1 MTVSVRQADISDL
14 GEVERL
20 DAICFQPSDPDHQPA
35 APGELRAGL
44 QARQCLVAELND
56 VVVGYI
62 AHDAPSPDHIYIS
75 ALAVEPGHRESGV
88 GGALLDHFLRSLS
101 PTTLVTTSIS
111 TVTSP
116 NNLPMLR
123 LLCSRNFIVRR
134 QLADYF
140 EPGSKRFY
148 CQLKTRHMF
157 TDPDD
162 RYLVPVGSIASIGH
176 LLDDDAYVIT
186 DVLSMSWDAFVY
198 EISRFDVDDIGSLQ
212 SDECAASISFQSAIL
227 AILTFLLG
235 FAFASSNYPAGARA
249 VLVFATLASTI
260 SLIIYANAS
269 GDLSRLQNGD
279 FQQYMKWGNLL
290 SEFGGVQPFAVVLA
304 LTFANVASTDATGAV
319 VAGGV
324 GVVRAGEERVEAA
337 RERQRVRLSGTN
349 LRANA
354 DMGAA
359 DENLRH
365 GAPPARPPGHGDAQ
379 GRVAR
384 HVDLDKADALAGEQ
398 PLGGNAIGTDC
409 GGVHLDGGHR
419 RGLWLLVDGCWLPNF
434 RYGFVYN

>member
-235 FAFASSNYPAGARA
+235 FAFASSNYPAGAWA

-324 GVVRAGEERVEAA
+324 GAALLLYEFSSFSYRDRYRRELRYTIAAIICAALPLAGVWTLDSETLTIAWTVVALAAFASRIIFYWPKTHTEAGQDHLGRRWRPRAG
-337 RERQRVRLSGTN
+337 
-349 LRANA
+349 
-354 DMGAA
+354 
-359 DENLRH
+359 
-365 GAPPARPPGHGDAQ
+365 
-379 GRVAR
+379 
-384 HVDLDKADALAGEQ
+384 
-398 PLGGNAIGTDC
+398 
-409 GGVHLDGGHR
+409 
-419 RGLWLLVDGCWLPNF
+419 
-434 RYGFVYN
+434 

>member
-1 MTVSVRQADISDL
+1 MSVRVRQADISDL
-14 GEVERL
+14 REVERL
-20 DAICFQPSDPDHQPA
+20 DALCFPPGDPDHQPA

-44 QARQCLVAELND
+44 QARQCLVAELD
-56 VVVGYI
+56 GSIVGYV
-62 AHDAPSPDHIYIS
+62 AHDTPSPDHIYIS
-75 ALAVEPGHRESGV
+75 AVAVDPNHRESGV
-88 GGALLDHFLRSLS
+88 GGALLDHFLGSLS
-101 PTTLVTTSIS
+101 QTTVATTSIS

-140 EPGSKRFY
+140 DPGSKRFY

-162 RYLVPVGSIASIGH
+162 RYLVPVGSTASIDR
-176 LLDDDAYVIT
+176 LLEDDAYVIT
-186 DVLSMSWDAFVY
+186 DVLKMSWDAFVY

-212 SDECAASISFQSAIL
+212 SDECAASISFQSAML
-227 AILTFLLG
+227 AVLTFLLG
-235 FAFASSNYPAGARA
+235 FAFASSNYPGGARA

-290 SEFGGVQPFAVVLA
+290 SEFGGVQPFVVVLA
-304 LTFANVASTDATGAV
+304 LTFANVANSDLTGAL

-324 GVVRAGEERVEAA
+324 GAA
-337 RERQRVRLSGTN
+337 MILYEFSSFSYRDRYGQE
-349 LRANA
+349 LRYTI
-354 DMGAA
+354 AA
-359 DENLRH
+359 IVCAAL
-365 GAPPARPPGHGDAQ
+365 P
-379 GRVAR
+379 
-384 HVDLDKADALAGEQ
+384 LAGIWTLRSETL
-398 PLGGNAIGTDC
+398 PIVWTVFAIAAFGARILFYWPRTRTEAGHDYLG
-409 GGVHLDGGHR
+409 R
-419 RGLWLLVDGCWLPNF
+419 RWRPRSG
-434 RYGFVYN
+434 